1 MANGTDGEGGK
12 RIPRSKFVSKPKSLR
27 VVKPRGRLS
36 KEDQESYS
44 VIVEQLTQEK
54 KPASLA
60 ERKLVESIALT
71 YVRLQNARRLET
83 ETLNRYIS
91 EVQGRLPKP
100 IDAQKAMAI
109 AFAENASEIEL
120 LQRNEE
126 VIQDAWY
133 NAMRELDRVQRA
145 RPKRDV
151 TTSDPKAEKIHL
163 VKPPE
168 PK

>member
-1 MANGTDGEGGK
+1 M
-12 RIPRSKFVSKPKSLR
+12 
-27 VVKPRGRLS
+27 
-36 KEDQESYS
+36 
-44 VIVEQLTQEK
+44 
-54 KPASLA
+54 
-60 ERKLVESIALT
+60 
-71 YVRLQNARRLET
+71 
-83 ETLNRYIS
+83 
-91 EVQGRLPKP
+91 
-100 IDAQKAMAI
+100 DAQKAMAI